1 MKARDVMVSPV
12 ITTSPHASVQDV
24 AKTLIQHRIS
34 ALPVLDH
41 TGKLV
46 GMISE
51 GDLLHRVESNTERR
65 RPWWLDALASS
76 DTHAL
81 NYAKS
86 HARRVSDLMT
96 KNVITAAPD
105 TPLYEIAA
113 MLERHSIKRVPIV
126 ERGQLVG
133 ILSRANIVQVLAT
146 AGRKLEIELS
156 DTAIRNNIVAN
167 LNALPWAKT
176 NLLNVTVAGGVAD
189 IWGIARSDAERKA
202 IRIAAENTAGVRA
215 VNDNM
220 KILPI
225 SLGA

>member
-126 ERGQLVG
+126 ERGQFV
-133 ILSRANIVQVLAT
+133 
-146 AGRKLEIELS
+146 
-156 DTAIRNNIVAN
+156 
-167 LNALPWAKT
+167 
-176 NLLNVTVAGGVAD
+176 
-189 IWGIARSDAERKA
+189 
-202 IRIAAENTAGVRA
+202 
-215 VNDNM
+215 
-220 KILPI
+220 
-225 SLGA
+225 